1 MIVKYV
7 SGKIEAILSKTKKL
21 IVGGVSFCLD
31 EGQSLAIIG
40 ETGSGKTTLACSI
53 MNTLPPNVVC
63 SGLSLEFDGKQV
75 KNKEQ
80 TQKLLGEQIV
90 YVPQNGHEC
99 LSMSRKVM
107 HHVYDSLKK
116 IGVPRC
122 DRYAVAI
129 QKLKGV
135 GLKDPEDV
143 LERYPF
149 ELSGGMAQRVVIAL
163 ATCSNAKLVIADE
176 PTGGL
181 EDVRKGEIL
190 LLLNELF
197 PSAALLVIT
206 HDISLAKECDEV
218 IVLNQ
223 GKVMERGKT
232 SIVLDKPRHPYTKA
246 LIDALVQNGMRETPR
261 LREQR
266 GECPFY
272 NRCIC
277 ASQECLDNIPTKK
290 EDGVTYTC
298 KL

>member
-21 IVGGVSFCLD
+21 IVEGVSFCLH

-40 ETGSGKTTLACSI
+40 ETGAGKTTLACSM
-53 MNTLPPNVVC
+53 MNTMPPNVLC
-63 SGLSLEFDGKQV
+63 HGLSFEFDGKEV
-75 KNKEQ
+75 KDKRQ
-80 TQKLLGEQIV
+80 AQKLLGDQIV

-99 LSMSRKVM
+99 LSSSRKVK

-122 DRYAVAI
+122 ERHAVAI
-129 QKLKGV
+129 QKLIGV
-135 GLKDPEDV
+135 GLKDPEEV
-143 LERYPF
+143 LERYPC

-176 PTGGL
+176 PTCGL
-181 EDVRKGEIL
+181 EDDKKNEIL
-190 LLLNELF
+190 LLLKRLF
-197 PSAALLVIT
+197 PSAALIVIT
-206 HDISLAKECDEV
+206 HDISVAKVCDEV
-218 IVLNQ
+218 IVLNE
-223 GKVMERGKT
+223 GRVMERGKT

-277 ASQECLDNIPTKK
+277 ASQECLQNIPTKNV
-290 EDGVTYTC
+290 EGVTYTC